1 MFMDKKF
8 NRTLWYYAY
17 YGGKFKVPFTV
28 IAISRVNTLKFMASA
43 LFVRAAAI
51 LYKAAPDT

>member
-28 IAISRVNTLKFMASA
+28 IAISRVNTQNLWQAPC
-43 LFVRAAAI
+43 LYVRSDT